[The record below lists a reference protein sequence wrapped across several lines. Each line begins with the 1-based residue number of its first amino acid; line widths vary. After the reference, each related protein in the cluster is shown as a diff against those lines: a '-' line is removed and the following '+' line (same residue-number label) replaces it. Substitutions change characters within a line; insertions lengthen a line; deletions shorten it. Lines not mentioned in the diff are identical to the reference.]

1 MPVGEVKLPS
11 AQTNKQIG
19 DVTYHQKIMN
29 DIISINILELAS
41 ELAERELKLILG
53 DKSIFQSDNDC
64 IIYTDDAQDVFNE
77 LYDKYYSL
85 IERIQEPIN
94 K

>member
-1 MPVGEVKLPS
+1 
-11 AQTNKQIG
+11 
-19 DVTYHQKIMN
+19 MN

-53 DKSIFQSDNDC
+53 DKSISQSDNDC
-64 IIYTDDAQDVFNE
+64 TIYTDDAQDVFNE
-77 LYDKYYSL
+77 LYDQYYSL
-85 IERIQEPIN
+85 IEHIQEPIN

>member
-1 MPVGEVKLPS
+1 
-11 AQTNKQIG
+11 
-19 DVTYHQKIMN
+19 MN

-53 DKSIFQSDNDC
+53 DKSIFQGFAGSKSNDC

>member
-1 MPVGEVKLPS
+1 M
-11 AQTNKQIG
+11 A
-19 DVTYHQKIMN
+19 YHQKIMN

-94 K
+94 KIK